1 MVHLI
6 VPFVWKE
13 KYMYNSWAGLMAW
26 LTGRRLGPEGKWLE
40 AEEQQVW
47 AEGRV
52 WTLGSGPKHEGFCSA
67 Y

>member
-26 LTGRRLGPEGKWLE
+26 LVRGWDLKEKGWKLRSSRSELE
-40 AEEQQVW
+40 DV
-47 AEGRV
+47 
-52 WTLGSGPKHEGFCSA
+52 SGH
-67 Y
+67 